1 MGHLTY
7 VSPAAKQML
16 GFDDQSWLGFP
27 FLSIVHVADRPAI
40 EDAFLDL
47 IVQPTGTAATAE
59 VRLLNADGAWLQ
71 VEIAA
76 TNRLGDPAV
85 RGVVSNVRDVT
96 ERAEAT
102 ARMAWQAFHDPLTG
116 LPNRALLND
125 RLAQAIA
132 RSSRSAGRTALLF
145 LDLDRFKLVN
155 DSLGHEAGDQLLVEV
170 AQRLSAT
177 VRSGDT
183 VARLGGDEFVV
194 LTEGMRHDDVLALA
208 RRLAS
213 AVAQPIELP
222 QGLVNTSTSIGIA
235 FATDDVSSAELLRD
249 ADTALYR
256 AKERGRNRYHVFSA
270 SLRDA
275 ALRRVELDRNLRLA
289 LAQERIRVHY
299 QPIVDLTTGEV
310 VAAEALLRIEDE
322 AGNLELPGEYV
333 AVAEENGLIGEI
345 GQQVLSQ
352 ACAALAGWRAEL
364 GERAPLRVA
373 VNISGRQLGSPD
385 YVDAVTSTLAAHGLG
400 PGDLS
405 LEFTE
410 STVLTADRETL
421 RTAERLRSLGVLLSV
436 DDFGTG
442 YSSLA
447 YLKRFPIGAVK
458 LERVFVAG
466 LGDDPSDAEI
476 IRAVVSLGDALGLDV
491 VAEGIETATQ
501 LQMLQHLG
509 CSYGQGFL
517 LSHPMAADELDL
529 GAVAGVIGATSAGWA
544 VSGA

>member
-1 MGHLTY
+1 
-7 VSPAAKQML
+7 
-16 GFDDQSWLGFP
+16 
-27 FLSIVHVADRPAI
+27 
-40 EDAFLDL
+40 
-47 IVQPTGTAATAE
+47 
-59 VRLLNADGAWLQ
+59 

-85 RGVVSNVRDVT
+85 GGVVANVRDVT
-96 ERAEAT
+96 DRAEAT

-132 RSSRSAGRTALLF
+132 RSGRADGRTALLF

-170 AQRLSAT
+170 GRRLADA
-177 VRSGDT
+177 VRAGDT

-194 LTEGMRHDDVLALA
+194 LTEAVRHDDVLALA
-208 RRLAS
+208 RRLAT

-222 QGLVNTSTSIGIA
+222 QGMVNTSTSIGIA
-235 FATDDVSSAELLRD
+235 FASEDVSSAELLRD

-275 ALRRVELDRNLRLA
+275 AMRRVEVDRNLRLA
-289 LAQERIRVHY
+289 LVDDRIRVHY

-322 AGNLELPGEYV
+322 AGNLELPREYV
-333 AVAEENGLIGEI
+333 DVAEENGLIGDL
-345 GQQVLSQ
+345 GQRVLVQ
-352 ACAALAGWRAEL
+352 ACASLARWRVRW

-385 YVDAVTSTLAAHGLG
+385 YVDHVADTLAEHGLRG
-400 PGDLS
+400 GDLA

-410 STVLTADRETL
+410 STVLSADRETL
-421 RTAERLRSLGVLLSV
+421 RTAERLQALGVLLSV

-447 YLKRFPIGAVK
+447 YLKRLPIGAVK
-458 LERVFVAG
+458 LERVFVGG
-466 LGDDPSDAEI
+466 LGVDPSDAEI
-476 IRAVVSLGDALGLDV
+476 IRAVVSLGEALGLDV
-491 VAEGIETATQ
+491 VAEGIETPTQ
-501 LQMLQHLG
+501 LQMLQQLG

-517 LSHPMAADELDL
+517 LAHPLAAEDLDL
-529 GAVAGVIGATSAGWA
+529 DAVASIIGATAAGWA
-544 VSGA
+544 VSGT